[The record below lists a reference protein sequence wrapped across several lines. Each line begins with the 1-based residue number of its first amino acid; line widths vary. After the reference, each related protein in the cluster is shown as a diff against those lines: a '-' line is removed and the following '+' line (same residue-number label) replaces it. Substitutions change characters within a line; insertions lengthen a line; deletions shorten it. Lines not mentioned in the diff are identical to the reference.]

1 MDSLTAGR
9 EIPFSFAAYV
19 LRTCKV
25 WYRMPLYLNSTSISL
40 DVLLTI
46 SPPHAIMVSQEKER
60 KGNTMYVRMSW
71 KEAKE
76 KFNRHEDFVITCG
89 NKSNPYGKYCYY
101 ARDYHIGED
110 NFLTAME
117 VLSVYNDGSV
127 NCWKQVPDGVKE
139 PQEGKLFC
147 MKVFDRMERH
157 YCTAYV
163 RAGDVDLAKLE
174 ADYRCYTVVEIE
186 EREM

>member
-1 MDSLTAGR
+1 
-9 EIPFSFAAYV
+9 
-19 LRTCKV
+19 
-25 WYRMPLYLNSTSISL
+25 MPLYLNSTSILL

-46 SPPHAIMVSQEKER
+46 SLPHAIMVSQEKER

-76 KFNRHEDFVITCG
+76 KFDRHEDFVITCG

-101 ARDYHIGED
+101 ARDYHVGED

-117 VLSVYNDGSV
+117 VLSIYNDGSV
-127 NCWKQVPDGVKE
+127 NCWEQVPDGVKE

-163 RAGDVDLAKLE
+163 RAGDVDAAKLE
-174 ADYRCYTVVEIE
+174 ADYRYYTVVEIE
-186 EREM
+186 EMEM